1 MKNKKVPA
9 PFEVD
14 PHKTE
19 RTIVA
24 VLTHWM
30 RNIIEEKKIEL
41 GPPDVETSGEDR
53 KMPDAVIF
61 ESPRSNK
68 VVCVIE
74 AKPPQC
80 DVFNETELKE
90 PARQKAVSRKAPYF
104 ALTNF
109 KKLVWYNTQKVNEQ
123 RPEEEQII
131 HIFTLSELESM
142 NDIERTRYSEP
153 IKKKLEEFL
162 IKLSNVYSGKEHEP
176 KLAIDELLI
185 YRIQEKISV
194 LTRYYRGIIE
204 DQCHKDAIF
213 AKQLKKWFLD
223 QGWSFAWQ
231 PQDFD
236 KAARQTAY
244 LLVNKILFYDLLHAK
259 RPKDL
264 DPLYIPVTTSKGS
277 LLKSILQGYFNL
289 VLDIDYETI
298 YTADFIDSLAFPNSE
313 EVVEEIGEFTNLLFR
328 YDFSKLGYEVIGRIF
343 ERLIPQSERHQMGQ
357 YFTNSDVVDIILKFC
372 MLHEDDT
379 VLDPSCGAG
388 TFLVRAYQHKKLM
401 NPRLIH
407 ENILEK
413 LWGNDIAKFPA
424 HLATINLAIK
434 NLGVDQNYP
443 NILQEDFFA
452 VHVGEEGFDPDTWRK
467 KRAKTLGKD
476 EREILYPRWFN
487 CIVGNPPYTRQEEM
501 SEISP
506 QDNEYK
512 ESLIKKAVMDL
523 KGENKLADIGKRA
536 GIHAYFFVHGAKLLL
551 DGGFF
556 GFIVSNSW
564 LDVDYGKGLQEFF
577 LNTYKIVAIIESKIE
592 RWFEDADINTCIIIL
607 QKCGDK
613 TARDE
618 NLARFVYLKKPLREL
633 IPPAQDN
640 WEKEVER
647 LNEIDKLKKMILYH
661 TSFYEN
667 EDMRISPI
675 LQKEL
680 WEEGFDP
687 IENKYAGSKWGKYLR
702 APEIYFTILKKGND
716 ILVPLKEVAAVRRG
730 FTSGANEFFYLT
742 EEEITRKRIEKE
754 YWMHQDEAGN
764 WIQNKVIIKAIES
777 PKALLEPDHLVNFVL
792 LVSTDRK
799 TLKNKYVLRYI
810 KTGERSGFHQRPTC
824 ASRGP
829 SREWF
834 DLGEKISD
842 SIAFPERTR
851 LRHIVFYNPQKVFL
865 NKNLYGIQPFDA
877 DLSSVIT
884 LILNSTLTILYTELF
899 ARQPGG
905 GGGPLDI
912 DVYVVKEI
920 LIPKIELIKQHR
932 EKITR
937 LLSLLERKISS
948 IFIELG
954 ADSVEEVSLDKVT
967 PDRRELDKIIM
978 GDILGLT
985 EAEQL
990 EVYRAVVDLVKSR
1003 IDKAK
1008 SLQNG
1013 SRTKEG
1019 IDISSFIHTVLEKLG
1034 EKTMGKF
1041 YEEKIPGMDTLK
1053 TVTLL
1058 KNTKTSEIRNGLFGY
1073 ELKSGKD
1080 YISCGSED
1088 EARYLQVFL
1097 DIGLNEVKIP
1107 ENVEYLKALLP
1118 ELEALKRSHDEIIDS
1133 YLESI
1138 VSTKTRDKL
1147 RHLLWAEIMKL

>member
-1 MKNKKVPA
+1 
-9 PFEVD
+9 
-14 PHKTE
+14 
-19 RTIVA
+19 
-24 VLTHWM
+24 
-30 RNIIEEKKIEL
+30 
-41 GPPDVETSGEDR
+41 
-53 KMPDAVIF
+53 MPDAVIF
-61 ESPRSNK
+61 ESQRSNK

-74 AKPPQC
+74 AKPPQW
-80 DVFNETELKE
+80 DVFNEMELKE

-142 NDIERTRYSEP
+142 DDIERTRYSEP

-176 KLAIDELLI
+176 KLAIDELLV

-204 DQCHKDAIF
+204 DQCHKDAAF

-264 DPLYIPVTTSKGS
+264 DPLNIPKYTSKGS

-313 EVVEEIGEFTNLLFR
+313 EVVQEIGEFTKLLSR
-328 YDFSKLGYEVIGRIF
+328 YDFSKLGYDVIGRIF
-343 ERLIPQSERHQMGQ
+343 ERLIPQSERHHMGQ
-357 YFTNSDVVDIILKFC
+357 YFTNSDIVDIILVFC

-401 NPRLIH
+401 NPRLTH
-407 ENILEK
+407 EEILDK

-434 NLGVDQNYP
+434 DLGVNTNYP

-467 KRAKTLGKD
+467 KRARTLGKD
-476 EREILYPRWFN
+476 EREIVYPRWFN

-506 QDNEYK
+506 QDSDYK

-523 KGENKLADIGKRA
+523 KGENKLAEIGKRA

-551 DGGFF
+551 DGGYF

-577 LNTYKIVAIIESKIE
+577 LNTYKIVAIIESKVE
-592 RWFEDADINTCIIIL
+592 RWFEDADINTGIIIL
-607 QKCGDK
+607 QKCGNK

-633 IPPAQDN
+633 IPPAQDV
-640 WEKEVER
+640 WEKQVDR
-647 LNEIDKLKKMILYH
+647 LNEIDKLKRMILYH
-661 TSFYEN
+661 SGFYEN
-667 EDMRISPI
+667 EDLRISPI

-687 IENKYAGSKWGKYLR
+687 NENKYVGSKWGKYLR
-702 APEIYFTILKKGND
+702 APEIYFTILKKGKD
-716 ILVPLKEVAAVRRG
+716 ILVPLKEIASVRFG
-730 FTSGANEFFYLT
+730 IKTGANEFFYLT
-742 EEEITRKRIEKE
+742 EEEIKRKRIEKE
-754 YWMHQDEAGN
+754 YWMHQDEAGK
-764 WIQNKVIIKAIES
+764 WIPNYLIKSPRECKSIIINPEDLK
-777 PKALLEPDHLVNFVL
+777 FRVL
-792 LVSTDRK
+792 MIHKDRAD
-799 TLKNKYVLRYI
+799 LKNTHILRYI
-810 KTGERSGFHQRPTC
+810 KTGERSGFNQRTTC
-824 ASRGP
+824 AG
-829 SREWF
+829 RERWYE
-834 DLGEKISD
+834 LGEWD
-842 SIAFPERTR
+842 PEG
-851 LRHIVFYNPQKVFL
+851 FL
-865 NKNLYGIQPFDA
+865 HPMVHNDRQL
-877 DLSSVIT
+877 IT
-884 LILNSTLTILYTELF
+884 LNDNKFYVDHNLFEIRPEQNEWIKPLSLFFISTLSIL
-899 ARQPGG
+899 
-905 GGGPLDI
+905 I
-912 DVYVVKEI
+912 KEI
-920 LIPKIELIKQHR
+920 GGRTNLGEGALKTEGIDIEKFLALNMRDIKPEIIDKLNCWLIKNPNYEH
-932 EKITR
+932 
-937 LLSLLERKISS
+937 ISC
-948 IFIELG
+948 FIELG
-954 ADSVEEVSLDKVT
+954 ADSIEEVSLDKVN

-1013 SRTKEG
+1013 NKTKEG
-1019 IDISSFIHTVLEKLG
+1019 IDISSFINTVLEKLG

-1041 YEEKIPGMDTLK
+1041 YEEKILGMDTLK

-1097 DIGLNEVKIP
+1097 DIGLDEVKIP

-1118 ELEALKRSHDEIIDS
+1118 EIEALKRSHDEIIDS